1 MASVT
6 KSITILAAAL
16 MAVGCASLDPASSTA
31 TTSAAGDLK
40 TAAAKAP
47 LTAAEIQ
54 VVTAQ
59 FGVFGADPSGRR
71 LLYET
76 DKFPAIP
83 AAPYGWYILFKTS
96 KPTVVWRE
104 EFECPRH
111 LRLGVRVKRWGFSVS
126 RPIARLRSRSAS
138 SRPGWALSRTNGA
151 TRRAIRLAPTR
162 CACTSTVSWFANS
175 ASISKKVR
183 KTSADLVAGRIAAI
197 RSPRHSSRPSRYAAT
212 DTTSGASS
220 HRLALSQTFC
230 SRLTLTGIGVFSS

>member
-40 TAAAKAP
+40 TASAKSP

-104 EFECPRH
+104 EFELPEAPPTWGPGEAMGIFSISPDRKTAVTERIIPT
-111 LRLGVRVKRWGFSVS
+111 RLGF
-126 RPIARLRSRSAS
+126 IANE
-138 SRPGWALSRTNGA
+138 W
-151 TRRAIRLAPTR
+151 
-162 CACTSTVSWFANS
+162 
-175 ASISKKVR
+175 
-183 KTSADLVAGRIAAI
+183 
-197 RSPRHSSRPSRYAAT
+197 RYAPG
-212 DTTSGASS
+212 DPIGAHKMRVYIDGQLVREFSFDIEKGPEDQRGPRRGPNRSDSKSS
-220 HRLALSQTFC
+220 T
-230 SRLTLTGIGVFSS
+230 